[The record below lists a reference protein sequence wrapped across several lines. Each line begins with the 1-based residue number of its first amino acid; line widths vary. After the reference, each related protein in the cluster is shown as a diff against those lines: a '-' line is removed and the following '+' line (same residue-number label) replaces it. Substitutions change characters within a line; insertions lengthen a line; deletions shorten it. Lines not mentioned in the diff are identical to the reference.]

1 VPKSQPTHGLQIK
14 KEHCE
19 MSIYNGELTKRK
31 IVDASSRIMAAFPK
45 LEKEWHDIFYEMVIE
60 EGMSDDRLIAAVNNV
75 IKTIIYP
82 EPTIANFLN
91 YDKKIKLYTYDQKLK
106 LINEVGANV
115 ANKLYLSVKIEGMTK
130 PMWAHVSDIEKYE
143 LQRFDADKQK

>member
-1 VPKSQPTHGLQIK
+1 
-14 KEHCE
+14 

-31 IVDASSRIMAAFPK
+31 IVYASSRIMAAFPK

-60 EGMSDDRLIAAVNNV
+60 EGMSDDRLIAAVNNA

-91 YDKKIKLYTYDQKLK
+91 YDKKI
-106 LINEVGANV
+106 
-115 ANKLYLSVKIEGMTK
+115 
-130 PMWAHVSDIEKYE
+130 
-143 LQRFDADKQK
+143 

>member
-1 VPKSQPTHGLQIK
+1 
-14 KEHCE
+14 
-19 MSIYNGELTKRK
+19 
-31 IVDASSRIMAAFPK
+31 MAAFPK
-45 LEKEWHDIFYEMVIE
+45 LEKEWHDVFYEMVIE
-60 EGMSDDRLIAAVNNV
+60 EGMSDERLIAAVNNA
-75 IKTIIYP
+75 IKTIVYP

-115 ANKLYLSVKIEGMTK
+115 ANKLYLSVKIEGMTN